1 MNWKKIITVVGFVA
15 VVLFM
20 GYMLYYVFF
29 RPAPPPAVNAPP
41 TNAPT
46 EGRLPTALPGV
57 PQPTTVPPSTVPLTP
72 GAPILTPPTALPPEV
87 STIAKGGA
95 TWTATLTTRST
106 ENVAM
111 TPDGQNLQ
119 YYDRTEGKFYRI
131 TSSGQSTLL
140 SDKVFRNVS
149 KVNWSSDAN
158 KSILEFPDGSNVL
171 FDFTTQKQV
180 TLPKHWEKFDF
191 SPDSNKIAGLSIGTD
206 PSNRWLF
213 VANPD
218 GSSAELV
225 EPLGSNADKVQVSW
239 SPNNQIIATSRTG
252 EAQGFDSQ
260 MVLMVGKNG
269 ENFKGLVVD
278 GWGFDYKWSPTGG
291 RMLYN
296 VYNSKSD
303 YKPVLWISDAEGD
316 SIGSNRKNLQ
326 INTWAEKCAYP
337 DENTIYCAVPQ
348 TMETGVGLSPSL
360 SDTVPDNFY
369 KIDLRTGLRTLVATP
384 YQGATARDVTISG
397 DGQYLFFTDQATG
410 RLNRIQLR

>member
-1 MNWKKIITVVGFVA
+1 MNWKKILAVIGFVA
-15 VVLFM
+15 VTLGM

-29 RPAPPPAVNAPP
+29 RPAPPPAANVPPINAPS
-41 TNAPT
+41 
-46 EGRLPTALPGV
+46 EGRLPSAGLGV
-57 PQPTTVPPSTVPLTP
+57 PEPTTVPPSAVPLAP
-72 GAPILTPPTALPPEV
+72 GAPILTPPTALPPQV

-106 ENVAM
+106 ENVTA
-111 TPDGQNLQ
+111 TPDGKNLQ
-119 YYDRTEGKFYRI
+119 YYDRSEGKFYRI
-131 TSSGQSTLL
+131 NSNGDATLL
-140 SDKVFRNVS
+140 SDKTFRNVS
-149 KVNWSSDAN
+149 NVNWSSDAN

-191 SPDSNKIAGLSIGTD
+191 SPDSNKIAGLSIGND
-206 PSNRWLF
+206 PTNRWLF

-218 GSSAELV
+218 GSGAELV

-252 EAQGFDSQ
+252 EAQGFDRQ

-278 GWGFDYKWSPTGG
+278 GWGFDYKWSPTGS

-296 VYNSKSD
+296 VYNSNSD
-303 YKPVLWISDAEGD
+303 YKPVLWISDAQGD

-337 DENTIYCAVPQ
+337 DESTVYCAVPQ
-348 TMETGVGLSPSL
+348 TMESGTGLVPSL

-369 KIDLRTGLRTLVATP
+369 RIDLRTGLRTLIATP

-397 DGQYLFFTDQATG
+397 DGQYLFFTDQSTG